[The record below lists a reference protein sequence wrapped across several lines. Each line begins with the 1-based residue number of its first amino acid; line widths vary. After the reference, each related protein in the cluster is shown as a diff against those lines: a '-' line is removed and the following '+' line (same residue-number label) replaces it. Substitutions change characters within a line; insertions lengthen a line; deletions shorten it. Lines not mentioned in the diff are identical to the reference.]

1 MLGISF
7 LAPLAISAL
16 CFTSGSA
23 GQGQN
28 TDGDCK
34 CLYGEI
40 CWPSESDF
48 AELSSQL
55 SQPLIHPVPSASA
68 CYSAESPS
76 VDCAVVQA
84 NFRNYTWR
92 ADHADTYQNVNFERY
107 IFSNG
112 SISACYLNATL
123 GFPCDQG
130 SIPPIGVDARNAGDV
145 QVAVRFAVEKNL
157 KLVIKNTGHDFLGRS
172 SGRNGFMIWTHH
184 MKNVVYNETFAPEG
198 APETEIYQALTV
210 GAGVQWREAY
220 AAAQQNNRFIVG
232 GISGDGS
239 VGAAGGWIGG
249 GGHSPSAPRY
259 GLGVDNAVQFTVVT
273 ANGDHIIANPYS
285 HPELF
290 WALRGGG
297 PGTYGVVT
305 SVTYKTHPVEPVVV
319 GFVTANFTSTKVAKS
334 VGTELLKLQPRL
346 SDAQWSGGMH
356 YTRTSLAYTLCAPNA
371 TMDQVNVVIGPF
383 LEHLNRTAG
392 ENNTQVSIFPVLSF
406 QDAIDRKAA
415 RLGFL
420 AGGNGELASRLYTR
434 NLYETEPEKMV
445 EAFLKMP
452 GGSVVFA
459 QVAGGVVSQIDP
471 DSAGLNPA
479 WRGTL
484 GPVITSV
491 QWEEGASAT
500 EIQVQRDALKQ
511 AIDILEELEPGTGS
525 YVNEGSLYEPNPKWT
540 YFGDHYDKLLEI
552 KDQYDPNGLFVVAS
566 GVGSDRWDDGL
577 NCRRGQ

>member
-1 MLGISF
+1 MLGIPF

-23 GQGQN
+23 GQGQS

-40 CWPSESDF
+40 CWPNDSDF
-48 AELSSQL
+48 AELSSKL
-55 SQPLIHPVPSASA
+55 SQPLIHPVPSASP
-68 CYSAESPS
+68 CYPAESPS

-84 NFRNYTWR
+84 NFRNATWR
-92 ADHADTYQNVNFERY
+92 ADHAGTYQNMNFEGY

-123 GFPCDQG
+123 GFPCEQG

-145 QVAVRFAVEKNL
+145 QAAVRFAAEKNL
-157 KLVIKNTGHDFLGRS
+157 RLVIKNTGHDLLGRS

-184 MKNVVYNETFAPEG
+184 MKNVAYNETFVPEG
-198 APETEIYQALTV
+198 APEAETYQALTV

-220 AAAQQNNRFIVG
+220 AAAQQNNRYIVG
-232 GISGDGS
+232 GISSDIS
-239 VGAAGGWIGG
+239 IGAAGGWIGG
-249 GGHSPSAPRY
+249 GGISPSEPRY
-259 GLGVDNAVQFTVVT
+259 GLGIDNAIQFTIVT
-273 ANGDHIIANPYS
+273 ANGNHIIANANS
-285 HPELF
+285 HPDLF

-305 SVTYKTHPVEPVVV
+305 SVTYETHPVEPVVMS
-319 GFVTANFTSTKVAKS
+319 FVTENFTSTKVAKS

-346 SDAQWSGGMH
+346 SDAQWSGSTY

-371 TMDQVNVVIGPF
+371 TMDQVNVAIGPF
-383 LEHLNRTAG
+383 LKHLNRVTAG
-392 ENNTQVSIFPVLSF
+392 ENSTQVSTFPVPSF

-415 RLGFL
+415 RLAPL
-420 AGGNGELASRLYTR
+420 AGGNRELASRLYMR
-434 NLYETEPEKMV
+434 HLYETKPEKMV
-445 EAFLKMP
+445 ET
-452 GGSVVFA
+452 

-484 GPVITSV
+484 GPVITGV

-500 EIQVQRDALKQ
+500 EIQAQREALKQ
-511 AIDILEELEPGTGS
+511 AIDILEGLEPGTGS
-525 YVNEGSLYEPNPKWT
+525 FVTEGSLYEPSPKWT
-540 YFGDHYDKLLEI
+540 YFGNHYDRLLEI
-552 KDQYDPNGLFVVAS
+552 KDQYDPNGLFLVAS

-577 NCRRGQ
+577 NCRAGR